1 MIKRLFVILIAAILA
16 FAVYVALLPGQ
27 YSVDRS
33 ATIAAPPEAVFTHV
47 NNFKKW
53 DDWSP
58 WAKRDPNSKTAY
70 EGPQEGPGAIFKWD
84 GNEEV
89 GKGQMTIIES
99 TPAERI
105 AIKLEFERPFPGSSN
120 VGFAFK
126 PEGEGT
132 KVTWSL
138 AGEQGFVERAMML
151 VMGLDMDEMIGKE
164 YETGLASLKRI
175 VESEQTPAES
185 DQGQSPS
192 PSPSPSPSGAE
203 SPQ

>member
-1 MIKRLFVILIAAILA
+1 MIKRLLVILIAAILA
-16 FAVYVALLPGQ
+16 FAAYVALQPGH

-33 ATIAAPPEAVFTHV
+33 TTIAAPPEAVFTHV

-58 WAKRDPNSKTAY
+58 WANRDPNSKTAY

-89 GKGQMTIIES
+89 GKGQMAIVES

-105 AIKLEFERPFPGSSN
+105 VIKLKFERPFPGSSD
-120 VGFAFK
+120 VGFAFQ
-126 PEGEGT
+126 PEGDGT

-151 VMGLDMDEMIGKE
+151 IMGLDMDEMIGQE
-164 YETGLASLKRI
+164 YENGLASLKRI
-175 VESEQTPAES
+175 VESEQTSGGS
-185 DQGQSPS
+185 D
-192 PSPSPSPSGAE
+192 
-203 SPQ
+203 